1 MVSSKVLARRV
12 ATSALI
18 AVLGLTAACS
28 NKSES
33 VNTADDALNSASAA
47 QEAATLAKIK
57 ENFKNA
63 PTPTGKIPVVWRID
77 DIQAWFCSSILSD
90 IFAVFTGTDTPLS
103 IGIIGRDL
111 DQDTNVDTTLKGLAG
126 NANIELADHSF
137 SHPDG
142 GLPSL
147 GGESAQQAD
156 LSSAQ
161 AMITKITNVVAT
173 TFIAPDNAYDADT
186 LTAMSAEKL
195 NVLSAQCTWS
205 APGQTEF
212 CPTGSNVVW
221 PNITTGG
228 ITYLPAGA
236 VIDSWT
242 DFTQPA
248 SVDTAMTWANSQA
261 VNQGFVVFMLHPQEL
276 ATDSNCTTVDQT
288 KLAVIKQ
295 LIDNA
300 STNKWEFYTFQQLT
314 AQAAKARATAAKST
328 KQPSVN

>member
-1 MVSSKVLARRV
+1 MFSSKVVARRV
-12 ATSALI
+12 ASLALI
-18 AVLGLTAACS
+18 AAVSFTAACS

-33 VNTADDALNSASAA
+33 VNTADDAANATSAA

-63 PTPTGKIPVVWRID
+63 PAPTGKIPVVWRID

-90 IFAVFTGTDTPLS
+90 IFAVFTGTNTPLS

-111 DQDTNVDTTLKGLAG
+111 DQDANVDSILKGLAG
-126 NANIELADHSF
+126 NADIELADHSF

-156 LSSAQ
+156 LASAQ
-161 AMITKITNVVAT
+161 AIITKVTGVVAS
-173 TFIAPDNAYDADT
+173 TFIAPDNAYDSDT

-228 ITYLPAGA
+228 VSYLPAGA

-248 SVDTAMTWANSQA
+248 SVDTAMTWANAQA

-276 ATDSNCTTVDQT
+276 ATDTNCTSVDQT

-295 LIDNA
+295 LITNA
-300 STNKWEFYTFQQLT
+300 STNNWEFHTFQQLT
-314 AQAAKARATAAKST
+314 AQAAKAAASKSSKKPST
-328 KQPSVN
+328 K